1 MKIKYLLSVIAIVAI
16 TKTSFAQYSQD
27 VVRFSTFQNGSTSR
41 IKAIGNAGTA
51 IGGDLS
57 SISGNPAGLGFFTH
71 SEFSI
76 TPEFNGSKVKSNY
89 FGQANNASKN
99 SGNLSNASVVYY
111 QQLNRPKGSDK
122 SKGWLSI
129 NYGAGY
135 SRTNNFYENIVY
147 NGKNASNSISDY
159 YAGTANNHPDD
170 PLAQAA
176 YSDRLIDKFA
186 TPQGFDFGSTIN
198 VPVNQTGTISRVGGQ
213 SEFNLAMGANYSN
226 KLYLGVSVAITDL
239 RYDYSRQFIEDG
251 TASIIPNGGVNGV
264 TTPFRSNY
272 IQNQSTRGSGA
283 NIKLGIIYKP
293 VEAVRLGFTFTSPTF
308 YSINDV
314 TTEGLATSINGRPNQ
329 PYNSGNYEL
338 NYNMRTPLKLTGGAA
353 FFIGKYGFI
362 SGDIDYVDY
371 KTAHIGSIPDAGYSN
386 IPDITDI
393 KANYR
398 STVNVRVGAEARVTS
413 MFYLRGGYSQQG
425 SPFKNNTSATD
436 VSSDIKTVSGGIGI
450 RFGQYYVDATYAHVT
465 GSEAFSPY
473 LINNGNPT
481 ANFKKTNDNGF
492 LTLGYRF

>member
-16 TKTSFAQYSQD
+16 TKNSFAQYSQD

-147 NGKNASNSISDY
+147 NGKNPGNSISDY

-170 PLAQAA
+170 PLAQVA
-176 YSDRLIDKFA
+176 YSDNLIDNFGTAQRPDFA
-186 TPQGFDFGSTIN
+186 STVN
-198 VPVNQTGTISRVGGQ
+198 VPVNQTGIISRVGGQ
-213 SEFNLAMGANYSN
+213 SEFDFAFGANYSN
-226 KLYLGVSVAITDL
+226 KLYLGLGVAITDI

-251 TASIIPNGGVNGV
+251 TASITSNGGTVG
-264 TTPFRSNY
+264 TPTPFNSNY
-272 IQNQSTRGSGA
+272 AQNQSTRGSGA
-283 NIKLGIIYKP
+283 NVKLGVIYKP

-308 YSINDV
+308 YSISDV
-314 TTEGLATSINGRPNQ
+314 YAEGLATSINGKTNQ
-329 PYNSGNYEL
+329 PYSSGDYAL
-338 NYNMRTPLKLTGGAA
+338 NYNMRTPLKLAGGAA
-353 FFIGKYGFI
+353 VFIGKYGFI
-362 SGDIDYVDY
+362 SGDVEYIDYS
-371 KTAHIGSIPDAGYSN
+371 TTHISSNDSYDNTGDIDA
-386 IPDITDI
+386 I
-393 KANYR
+393 KANYK
-398 STVNVRVGAEARVTS
+398 SAINVHVGAEARVTN

-425 SPFKNNTSATD
+425 SPFKNNTGATD
-436 VSSDIKTVSGGIGI
+436 VSSDIKTVSGGIGL

-465 GSEAFSPY
+465 GSESFSPY